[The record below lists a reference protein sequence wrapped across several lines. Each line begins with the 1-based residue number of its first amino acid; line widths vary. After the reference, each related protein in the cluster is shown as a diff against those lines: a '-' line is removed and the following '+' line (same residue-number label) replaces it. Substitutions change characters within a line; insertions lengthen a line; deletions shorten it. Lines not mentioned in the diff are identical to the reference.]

1 MGLLSALGIG
11 AKGIMASQIG
21 LEVTSQNIANAD
33 AIVIMKIGRNI
44 NKVRNAL
51 IAAGRFEKAWL
62 IEYATMP
69 NQSVQLLSEANLE
82 VTPYFSIIVVHG
94 KGRRP

>member
-1 MGLLSALGIG
+1 MGTLSEDVLI
-11 AKGIMASQIG
+11 K
-21 LEVTSQNIANAD
+21 NIANAD